1 MKYVVTGG
9 AGFIGSAFVARL
21 NAEGEEDILI
31 VDDPGV
37 EKQKNLA
44 TLRYAAYLDKGVF
57 LDRVK
62 SGTLPT
68 GIQAIIHM
76 GACSSTT
83 EMNVEFLTQNN
94 FRYTQILCEYA
105 ATHSIRFIYASS
117 AATYGAGENGFSD
130 ADEVTPRLMPL
141 NPYGHSKQQFDV
153 WFLQKNNLRNTVGLK
168 FFNVFGPNEY
178 HKGEMRSVVH
188 KAYQQIK
195 STGLVKLFKSHR
207 PEFRDGEQKRDF
219 IYVKD
224 CSDVI
229 WWLLKNPEVSG
240 IYNLGSGKARS
251 WKDLVQAIFAA
262 LGMSPKI
269 EFIDM
274 PAALRGQYQYF
285 TEAKMEKLEGVGC
298 PVRFHSLEEG
308 VADYVRN
315 YLETGRMFLP

>member
-31 VDDPGV
+31 VDDPGI

-44 TLRYAAYLDKGVF
+44 SLRYAQYLDKGDF

-62 SGTLPT
+62 SGNLPND
-68 GIQAIIHM
+68 IQAIIHM

-105 ATHSIRFIYASS
+105 AARSIRFIYASS

-153 WFLQKNNLRNTVGLK
+153 WFLEKNNLRNTVGLK

-207 PEFRDGEQKRDF
+207 SEFKDGEQKRDF

-229 WWLLKNPEVSG
+229 CWLLKNPEVSG

-262 LGMSPKI
+262 MGMTPKI

-274 PAALRGQYQYF
+274 PASLRGQYQYF
-285 TEAKMEKLEGVGC
+285 TEAKMRKLARAGIVYH
-298 PVRFHSLEEG
+298 PTSLNVSVTEY
-308 VADYVRN
+308 ARW
-315 YLETGRMFLP
+315 LETHASA